1 MLDVALRWWKDG
13 LFDPV
18 ARLLPAVVTPGH
30 ITLVTFVLWAVVL
43 RGSDKPNTQAYE
55 RLSLVGQ
62 LLSRLS

>member
-1 MLDVALRWWKDG
+1 MLDIALRWRKDG

-18 ARLLPAVVTPGH
+18 TRLLPAVVTPDH
-30 ITLVTFVLWAVVL
+30 ITLVAFVCGLL
-43 RGSDKPNTQAYE
+43 SYKPNIQAYE